1 MLNPP
6 QRTTDVAVLCG
17 EWWQWLFDVG
27 QWLLDDR
34 YVENPNEM
42 VQNRLLK
49 LYELDRQYEKRHVC
63 YLDEI
68 KPSKHDC
75 SSPNAFS
82 SEI

>member
-6 QRTTDVAVLCG
+6 QRTTDAAMLCG
-17 EWWQWLFDVG
+17 EWWQWLF
-27 QWLLDDR
+27 DDR

-42 VQNRLLK
+42 VQNLLSK
-49 LYELDRQYEKRHVC
+49 LYELDRQHEKRHVC

-68 KPSKHDC
+68 KPPKHDC